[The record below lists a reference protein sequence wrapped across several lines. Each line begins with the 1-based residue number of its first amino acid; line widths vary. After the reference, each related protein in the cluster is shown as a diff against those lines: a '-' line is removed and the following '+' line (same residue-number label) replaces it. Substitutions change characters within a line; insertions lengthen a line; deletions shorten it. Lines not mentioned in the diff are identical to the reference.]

1 MATDDDGARRYGVR
15 KGAWRLNRCRKSCS
29 LRWLN
34 LLYIILGNYP
44 KPYIKRGE
52 FSLDEDDLLMR
63 LHKLLGNRRSLI
75 AGRLPGRTANDV
87 KNHWNKHFR
96 KKTASGQRFSTD
108 IGKSIII
115 TPTTSTAAS
124 KEGHDHMTSF
134 DLFSTKEDVLE
145 QMQCWKSLL
154 DDQVSDQEVAAVSS
168 GSCSVEAQKPE
179 NGLTELSFDIE
190 MWDFLDDEWLA
201 VTTRKKMWIAMAFD
215 LSLFDL

>member
-1 MATDDDGARRYGVR
+1 MATDDGARRYGVR
-15 KGAWRLNRCRKSCS
+15 KGAWSEEEDALLREWIDEHGEGKWHQVPLKS
-29 LRWLN
+29 
-34 LLYIILGNYP
+34 
-44 KPYIKRGE
+44 
-52 FSLDEDDLLMR
+52 
-63 LHKLLGNRRSLI
+63 
-75 AGRLPGRTANDV
+75 AGSLPGRTANDV
-87 KNHWNKHFR
+87 KNHWNKHLC

-179 NGLTELSFDIE
+179 NGLTERSFDIE

-201 VTTRKKMWIAMAFD
+201 VTSSLLQD
-215 LSLFDL
+215 L